1 MATRCLEFS
10 ARADR
15 SRARMTSFA
24 DDKGRYVFWG
34 FVILLAAL
42 QIYANFGSPPSFPE
56 AMAVIALAFYVVL
69 ALSSAWVE
77 RIATVSTKAKSER

>member
-1 MATRCLEFS
+1 
-10 ARADR
+10 
-15 SRARMTSFA
+15 MTSFA

-42 QIYANFGSPPSFPE
+42 QIYANFGSPPSSPE